1 MPGRIVPIVNNEVYH
16 IYNRG
21 SDKRDI
27 FLQPRDYK
35 RFIKT
40 FYYYHFE
47 GPKPRLSLLNK
58 NNFNH
63 FKPDP
68 KSKLVEIFCYCLMP
82 NHFHFMVR
90 QLKTH
95 GISIFMSQ
103 LANSYTKYFN
113 TKRKRIGP
121 LLQGA
126 FKTTRIENDAQLIHL
141 SRYIHLNPV
150 VSGIVNFPQD
160 YVWSSYAEYASETQ
174 GICSTDLVLNLFPSK
189 EKYCEFTE
197 AQISYGKTL
206 EIVKHQILDDE

>member
-1 MPGRIVPIVNNEVYH
+1 MPGRIVPIVNNEIYH
-16 IYNRG
+16 IFNRG
-21 SDKRDI
+21 SDKRNI

-40 FYYYHFE
+40 FCYYQFS
-47 GPKPRLSLLNK
+47 GPKPKFSLLNK
-58 NNFNH
+58 NNFSH

-68 KSKLVEIFCYCLMP
+68 VSRLVEIFCYCLMP

-90 QLKTH
+90 QLKTN

-126 FKTTRIENDAQLIHL
+126 FKITRVETDQQLIHL
-141 SRYIHLNPV
+141 SRYIHINPV
-150 VSGIVNFPQD
+150 VAGLTDRPEN
-160 YVWSSYAEYASETQ
+160 YVWSSYKEYAD
-174 GICSTDLVLNLFPSK
+174 GISGFCSTDAVLSFFPSRNEYRK
-189 EKYCEFTE
+189 FTE
-197 AQISYGKTL
+197 EQIDYAKALG
-206 EIVKHQILDDE
+206 IIKHQVVDDE